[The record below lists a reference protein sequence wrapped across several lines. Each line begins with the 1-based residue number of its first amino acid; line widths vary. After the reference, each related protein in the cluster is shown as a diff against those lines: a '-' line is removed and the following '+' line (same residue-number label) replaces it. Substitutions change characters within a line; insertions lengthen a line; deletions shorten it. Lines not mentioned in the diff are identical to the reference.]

1 MKGIQEK
8 HVFKMACHFFNRDPL
23 VLTKNMCLYFKRI
36 PPDCSFLSEDG
47 AEFLIHKELLYQ
59 TKFMRRMLKSAN
71 AETRDGKIEI
81 MCPSLSKEDLEV
93 VVKFLY
99 NGEISC
105 PDRIIANQVFNNLQ
119 ELFGFPSRNFQFDG
133 TILKSELQDLY
144 YNNVS
149 KICKC
154 HEMI

>member
-1 MKGIQEK
+1 
-8 HVFKMACHFFNRDPL
+8 
-23 VLTKNMCLYFKRI
+23 
-36 PPDCSFLSEDG
+36 
-47 AEFLIHKELLYQ
+47 
-59 TKFMRRMLKSAN
+59 MLKSAN
-71 AETRDGKIEI
+71 AETRDGNLEI

-133 TILKSELQDLY
+133 TILKSELQDY
-144 YNNVS
+144 NVS
-149 KICKC
+149 KICKR
-154 HEMI
+154 HDMI